1 MMNLVG
7 QCASHPNIHIGQLTY
22 QFWYKLA
29 TAIKEKPEDRARR
42 EALLLPSLLQ
52 LVPVFAKSAAF
63 PEDCD
68 DWITDDED
76 EFRNFRMESLWD
88 AVLDVR
94 EIALLLYVC
103 PYCCMCVLILLC
115 VCPHSAIFVSAY
127 CCVCVLILLCVSSYC
142 SLCSH
147 TAIYVS
153 AYYCVCP
160 HTAVQVSEMA
170 SPQRCLQHMLPI
182 LTQEVDAGAGWR
194 GIESKLFIV
203 RVRSLLALL
212 AQKYKY

>member
-52 LVPVFAKSAAF
+52 LVPVFAKSAAY

-88 AVLDVR
+88 AVLDVSDM
-94 EIALLLYVC
+94 ALLLYVC
-103 PYCCMCVLILLC
+103 SSCCICVLILRYMCPHTAVCVFSYCYVCVLILLYL
-115 VCPHSAIFVSAY
+115 CPYTAVYVSAY
-127 CCVCVLILLCVSSYC
+127 CCVCP
-142 SLCSH
+142 H

-153 AYYCVCP
+153 AYCCP
-160 HTAVQVSEMA
+160 GE
-170 SPQRCLQHMLPI
+170 
-182 LTQEVDAGAGWR
+182 
-194 GIESKLFIV
+194 
-203 RVRSLLALL
+203 
-212 AQKYKY
+212 

>member
-88 AVLDVR
+88 AVLDVS
-94 EIALLLYVC
+94 EMALLPYVSSYC
-103 PYCCMCVLILLC
+103 CIYVSLYCCMCPRTALCVLVLLCVLILL
-115 VCPHSAIFVSAY
+115 
-127 CCVCVLILLCVSSYC
+127 
-142 SLCSH
+142 
-147 TAIYVS
+147 
-153 AYYCVCP
+153 
-160 HTAVQVSEMA
+160 
-170 SPQRCLQHMLPI
+170 
-182 LTQEVDAGAGWR
+182 
-194 GIESKLFIV
+194 
-203 RVRSLLALL
+203 
-212 AQKYKY
+212 

>member
-1 MMNLVG
+1 MNLVG

-52 LVPVFAKSAAF
+52 LVPVFAKSAAY

-88 AVLDVR
+88 AVLDVSDM
-94 EIALLLYVC
+94 ALLLYVC
-103 PYCCMCVLILLC
+103 SSCCMCPHTAVYVSSYCCLCVLILLC
-115 VCPHSAIFVSAY
+115 VCPHTDIFVSLY
-127 CCVCVLILLCVSSYC
+127 CCLCVHILLCVSSYC
-142 SLCSH
+142 Y
-147 TAIYVS
+147 I
-153 AYYCVCP
+153 CV
-160 HTAVQVSEMA
+160 
-170 SPQRCLQHMLPI
+170 RI
-182 LTQEVDAGAGWR
+182 LLSR
-194 GIESKLFIV
+194 
-203 RVRSLLALL
+203 
-212 AQKYKY
+212 

>member
-29 TAIKEKPEDRARR
+29 TAIKDKPEDRARR

-68 DWITDDED
+68 DWIADDED

-88 AVLDVR
+88 AVLDVSDM
-94 EIALLLYVC
+94 ALLLYVC
-103 PYCCMCVLILLC
+103 SSCCICVLILLSVLILLC
-115 VCPHSAIFVSAY
+115 VCPHTAIFVSLY
-127 CCVCVLILLCVSSYC
+127 CYICVLILLSVFSYCCVSSYC
-142 SLCSH
+142 YICARILLC
-147 TAIYVS
+147 V
-153 AYYCVCP
+153 
-160 HTAVQVSEMA
+160 
-170 SPQRCLQHMLPI
+170 RI
-182 LTQEVDAGAGWR
+182 LLSR
-194 GIESKLFIV
+194 
-203 RVRSLLALL
+203 
-212 AQKYKY
+212 